1 MNFLAHLYLSGDISD
16 IKIGNFIADGVR
28 GKQSKTFSTQIQ
40 QGILLHRAIDTFT
53 DAHTCVD
60 TSIARLQSTQGR
72 FAPVVVDI
80 FYDHFLAKNWQ
91 TYHKQPLA
99 EYAQEFYT
107 FVRTYWEILPQRVR
121 EVVFYMEKQDWL
133 YNYAS
138 IKGMTKAF
146 EGMSKRT
153 KFASN
158 MLTAPQDLEKDYL
171 LFEEDFT
178 TFFPQLVD
186 FSKKKLE
193 EILQDTPQEKPQEIL

>member
-1 MNFLAHLYLSGDISD
+1 MNFLAHLYLSGDTSD

-40 QGILLHRAIDTFT
+40 QGILLHRAIDAFT

-60 TSIARLQSTQGR
+60 TSITRLQSTQGR

-80 FYDHFLAKNWQ
+80 FYDHFLAKNWAN
-91 TYHKQPLA
+91 YHTQPLE
-99 EYAQEFYT
+99 EYAKEFYS
-107 FVRTYWEILPQRVR
+107 FVRTYWEILPERVR
-121 EVVFYMEKQDWL
+121 EVVFYMEKQNWL
-133 YNYAS
+133 YNYHS
-138 IKGMTKAF
+138 MKGMTR
-146 EGMSKRT
+146 RT

-178 TFFPQLVD
+178 TFFPQLVEY
-186 FSKKKLE
+186 SKKKLE
-193 EILQDTPQEKPQEIL
+193 EILQEIPII

>member
-28 GKQSKTFSTQIQ
+28 GKQSKEFSTQIQ
-40 QGILLHRAIDTFT
+40 QGILLHRAIDAFT

-60 TSIARLQSTQGR
+60 TSVARLKSTQGR

-80 FYDHFLAKNWQ
+80 FYDHFLAKNWDN
-91 TYHKQPLA
+91 YHEQPLIN
-99 EYAQEFYT
+99 YAKEFYA
-107 FVRTYWEILPQRVR
+107 FVRTYWEILPERVR
-121 EVVFYMEKQDWL
+121 EVVFYMEKQNWL
-133 YNYAS
+133 YNYS
-138 IKGMTKAF
+138 SMKGMIKAF

-153 KFASN
+153 KFLSN

-178 TFFPQLVD
+178 TFFPQLVE

-193 EILQDTPQEKPQEIL
+193 EILQEKMPEIL